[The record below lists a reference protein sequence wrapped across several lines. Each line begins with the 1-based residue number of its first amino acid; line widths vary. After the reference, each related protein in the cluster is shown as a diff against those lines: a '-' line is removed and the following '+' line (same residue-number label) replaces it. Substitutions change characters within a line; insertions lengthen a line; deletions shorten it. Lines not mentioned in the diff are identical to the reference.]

1 MAGFMVNNHKTV
13 TEGETRPFVERYLK
27 LGVFREIKR
36 RLLKI
41 VVAFFC
47 YTTRLKR
54 RSKVRVVVKFGGTSV
69 GNAERIRL
77 AARSI
82 AKQVKKGN
90 QIIVVVSAMA
100 GVTDNL
106 LDTAKSATGE
116 NIDDTLLSDIVS
128 MGEATSARIM
138 TATLKSMGI
147 ESRYFDPNKKD
158 FPIITDNT
166 PWGAKILP
174 KQSIEAGEKYLEP
187 LLERGIVPVVC
198 GFLGKSLDG
207 KVTTLGR
214 GGSDTTAYALG
225 NFLNADWVIIV
236 TDADGVLSGDP
247 RKVEGAKILKEISVK
262 EMGVLADRG
271 AKVIHPNALRFKTPK
286 MRSKVIHFR
295 HGDLDVEGT
304 EIVGYFEKRATL
316 HKEKLSMVTI
326 VGDEIM
332 TTPGLLDKI
341 ISPLAE
347 KNIGIYGV
355 SVGTKYI
362 GIYVET
368 DNSSLSYNMLH
379 PIVVSHPLL
388 KSITVKDSIG
398 LISTESQNFID
409 TPGIIS
415 KLTTPLG
422 EAGIN
427 ILEMSTIKTDILI
440 YVDWDRAGD
449 AYEIISHVMEEIP

>member
-1 MAGFMVNNHKTV
+1 M
-13 TEGETRPFVERYLK
+13 R
-27 LGVFREIKR
+27 I
-36 RLLKI
+36 
-41 VVAFFC
+41 
-47 YTTRLKR
+47 
-54 RSKVRVVVKFGGTSV
+54 VVKFGGTSV
-69 GNAERIRL
+69 GDADRIRL
-77 AARSI
+77 AAGAVSKK
-82 AKQVKKGN
+82 AKKGD
-90 QIIVVVSAMA
+90 QVLVVVSAMA
-100 GVTDNL
+100 GVTDSL
-106 LDTAKSATGE
+106 LNTAKSATGE
-116 NIDDTLLSDIVS
+116 NIDDTFLSDIVS

-138 TATLKSMGI
+138 AATLKSMGLEAI
-147 ESRYFDPNKKD
+147 YFDPNRED

-174 KQSIEAGEKYLEP
+174 KQSIEAGEKYIEP
-187 LLERGIVPVVC
+187 LLERGVIPVVC
-198 GFLGKSLDG
+198 GFLGRSLEG

-236 TDADGVLSGDP
+236 TDAEGVLSGDP
-247 RKVEGAKILKEISVK
+247 RKVEGAEILKEISVK

-286 MRSKVIHFR
+286 MRSKVIHFKY
-295 HGDLDVEGT
+295 GDLDVEGT

-316 HKEKLSMVTI
+316 HKEKLSMITI
-326 VGDEIM
+326 VGDDIM

-341 ISPLAE
+341 VSPLAE
-347 KNIGIYGV
+347 KKISIHGI

-362 GIYVET
+362 GVYVEST
-368 DNSSLSYNMLH
+368 NASLSYNMLH
-379 PIVVSHPLL
+379 PIVVEEPLL
-388 KSITVKDSIG
+388 KSITVKDNVG

-409 TPGIIS
+409 TPGVIS

-427 ILEMSTIKTDILI
+427 ILEMATIKTDILI

-449 AYEIISHVMEEIP
+449 AYEIVSKVMDEIP

>member
-1 MAGFMVNNHKTV
+1 MKG
-13 TEGETRPFVERYLK
+13 GDR
-27 LGVFREIKR
+27 
-36 RLLKI
+36 
-41 VVAFFC
+41 
-47 YTTRLKR
+47 
-54 RSKVRVVVKFGGTSV
+54 VRIVVKFGGTSV
-69 GNAERIRL
+69 GDAERIRL
-77 AARSI
+77 AAGAV
-82 AKQVKKGN
+82 AKKAKKGDEM
-90 QIIVVVSAMA
+90 IVVVSAMA

-106 LDTAKSATGE
+106 LNTAKSATGE
-116 NIDDTLLSDIVS
+116 SIDDAFLSDIVA

-138 TATLKSMGI
+138 AATLRSMGI
-147 ESRYFDPNKKD
+147 EAQYFDPNRED

-174 KQSIEAGEKYLEP
+174 KQSIEAGEKFLEP
-187 LLERGIVPVVC
+187 LIERGVIPVVC
-198 GFLGKSLDG
+198 GFLGRSLEG
-207 KVTTLGR
+207 RVTTLGR
-214 GGSDTTAYALG
+214 GGSDVTAYALG

-236 TDADGVLSGDP
+236 TDAEGVLSGDP
-247 RKVEGAKILKEISVK
+247 RKVEGAEILKEISVK

-316 HKEKLSMVTI
+316 HKEKLSMITI

-332 TTPGLLDKI
+332 TTSGLLDRL

-347 KNIGIYGV
+347 KNIAIYGV

-362 GIYVET
+362 GIYVQTE
-368 DNSSLSYNMLH
+368 SASLSYNMLH
-379 PIVVSHPLL
+379 PIVVEHPLL
-388 KSITVKDSIG
+388 KSITVKDNIG

-409 TPGIIS
+409 TPGVIS

-427 ILEMSTIKTDILI
+427 ILEMATIKTDILI

-449 AYEIISHVMEEIP
+449 AYEIVSKVMEEIP

>member
-1 MAGFMVNNHKTV
+1 M
-13 TEGETRPFVERYLK
+13 R
-27 LGVFREIKR
+27 I
-36 RLLKI
+36 
-41 VVAFFC
+41 
-47 YTTRLKR
+47 
-54 RSKVRVVVKFGGTSV
+54 VVKFGGTSV
-69 GNAERIRL
+69 GDAERIRL
-77 AARSI
+77 AAGAV
-82 AKQVKKGN
+82 AKKAKKGDEM
-90 QIIVVVSAMA
+90 IVVVSAMA

-106 LDTAKSATGE
+106 LNTAKSATGE
-116 NIDDTLLSDIVS
+116 SIDDTFLSDIVA

-138 TATLKSMGI
+138 AATLRSMGI
-147 ESRYFDPNKKD
+147 EAQYFDPNRED

-174 KQSIEAGEKYLEP
+174 KQSIEAGEKFLEP
-187 LLERGIVPVVC
+187 LIERGVVPVVC
-198 GFLGKSLDG
+198 GFLGRSLEG

-214 GGSDTTAYALG
+214 GGSDVTAYALG

-236 TDADGVLSGDP
+236 TDAEGVLSGDP
-247 RKVEGAKILKEISVK
+247 RKVEGAEILKEISVK

-316 HKEKLSMVTI
+316 HKEKLSMITI

-332 TTPGLLDKI
+332 TTPGLLDRL

-347 KNIGIYGV
+347 KNIAIYGV

-362 GIYVET
+362 GIYVQTE
-368 DNSSLSYNMLH
+368 SASLSYNMLH
-379 PIVVSHPLL
+379 PIVVEHPLL
-388 KSITVKDSIG
+388 KSITVKDNIG

-409 TPGIIS
+409 TPGVIS

-427 ILEMSTIKTDILI
+427 ILEMATIKTDILI

-449 AYEIISHVMEEIP
+449 AYEIVSKVMEEIP

>member
-1 MAGFMVNNHKTV
+1 M
-13 TEGETRPFVERYLK
+13 R
-27 LGVFREIKR
+27 I
-36 RLLKI
+36 
-41 VVAFFC
+41 
-47 YTTRLKR
+47 
-54 RSKVRVVVKFGGTSV
+54 VVKFGGTSV
-69 GNAERIRL
+69 GDAERIRL
-77 AARSI
+77 AAGAV
-82 AKQVKKGN
+82 AKKAKKGDEM
-90 QIIVVVSAMA
+90 IVVVSAMA

-106 LDTAKSATGE
+106 LNTAKSATGE
-116 NIDDTLLSDIVS
+116 SIDDTFLSDIVA

-138 TATLKSMGI
+138 AATLKSMGI
-147 ESRYFDPNKKD
+147 EAQYFDPNRED

-174 KQSIEAGEKYLEP
+174 KQSIEAGEKFLEP
-187 LLERGIVPVVC
+187 LIERGVVPVVC
-198 GFLGKSLDG
+198 GFLGRSLEG

-214 GGSDTTAYALG
+214 GGSDVTAYALG

-236 TDADGVLSGDP
+236 TDAEGVLSGDP
-247 RKVEGAKILKEISVK
+247 RKVEGAEILKEISVK

-295 HGDLDVEGT
+295 YGDLDVEGT

-316 HKEKLSMVTI
+316 HKEKLSMITI
-326 VGDEIM
+326 VGDDIM
-332 TTPGLLDKI
+332 TTPGLLDRL

-347 KNIGIYGV
+347 KNIAIYGV

-362 GIYVET
+362 GIYVQTE
-368 DNSSLSYNMLH
+368 SASLSYNMLH
-379 PIVVSHPLL
+379 PIVVENPLL
-388 KSITVKDSIG
+388 KSITVKDNIG

-409 TPGIIS
+409 TPGVIS

-427 ILEMSTIKTDILI
+427 ILEMATIKTDILI

-449 AYEIISHVMEEIP
+449 AYEIVSKVMEEIP

>member
-1 MAGFMVNNHKTV
+1 M
-13 TEGETRPFVERYLK
+13 
-27 LGVFREIKR
+27 
-36 RLLKI
+36 RL
-41 VVAFFC
+41 
-47 YTTRLKR
+47 
-54 RSKVRVVVKFGGTSV
+54 VVKFGGTSV
-69 GNAERIRL
+69 GDAERIRL
-77 AARSI
+77 AAGAV
-82 AKQVKKGN
+82 AKKAKKGD
-90 QIIVVVSAMA
+90 QVLVVVSAMA

-106 LDTAKSATGE
+106 LNTAKSATGE
-116 NIDDTLLSDIVS
+116 NIDDTFLSDIVA

-138 TATLKSMGI
+138 AATLRSMGI
-147 ESRYFDPNKKD
+147 EAVYFDPNRED

-174 KQSIEAGEKYLEP
+174 KQSIEAGEKYIEP
-187 LLERGIVPVVC
+187 LLERGVVPVVC
-198 GFLGKSLDG
+198 GFLGRSLDG

-236 TDADGVLSGDP
+236 TDAEGVLSGDP
-247 RKVEGAKILKEISVK
+247 RKVEGAEILKEISVK

-316 HKEKLSMVTI
+316 HKEKLSMITI
-326 VGDEIM
+326 VGDDIM

-341 ISPLAE
+341 VSPLAE
-347 KNIGIYGV
+347 KEISIHGI

-362 GIYVET
+362 GVYVES
-368 DNSSLSYNMLH
+368 NNASLSYNMLH
-379 PIVVSHPLL
+379 PIVVGESLL
-388 KSITVKDSIG
+388 KSITVKDNVG

-409 TPGIIS
+409 TPGVIS

-427 ILEMSTIKTDILI
+427 ILEMATIKTDILI

-449 AYEIISHVMEEIP
+449 AYEIISRVMDEIP

>member
-1 MAGFMVNNHKTV
+1 M
-13 TEGETRPFVERYLK
+13 R
-27 LGVFREIKR
+27 I
-36 RLLKI
+36 
-41 VVAFFC
+41 
-47 YTTRLKR
+47 
-54 RSKVRVVVKFGGTSV
+54 VVKFGGTSV
-69 GNAERIRL
+69 GDAERIRL
-77 AARSI
+77 AAGAV
-82 AKQVKKGN
+82 AKKAKKGDEM
-90 QIIVVVSAMA
+90 IVVVSAMA

-106 LDTAKSATGE
+106 LNTAKSATGE
-116 NIDDTLLSDIVS
+116 SIDDAFLSDIVA

-138 TATLKSMGI
+138 AATLKSMGI
-147 ESRYFDPNKKD
+147 EAQYFDPNRED

-174 KQSIEAGEKYLEP
+174 KQSIEAGEKFLEP
-187 LLERGIVPVVC
+187 LIERGVIPVVC
-198 GFLGKSLDG
+198 GFLGRSLEG
-207 KVTTLGR
+207 RVTTLGR
-214 GGSDTTAYALG
+214 GGSDVTAYALG

-236 TDADGVLSGDP
+236 TDAEGVLSGDP
-247 RKVEGAKILKEISVK
+247 RKVEGAEILKEISVK

-316 HKEKLSMVTI
+316 HKEKLSMITI

-332 TTPGLLDKI
+332 TTSGLLDRL

-347 KNIGIYGV
+347 KNIAIYGV

-362 GIYVET
+362 GIYVQTE
-368 DNSSLSYNMLH
+368 SASLSYNMLH
-379 PIVVSHPLL
+379 PIVVEHPLL
-388 KSITVKDSIG
+388 KSITVKDNIS

-409 TPGIIS
+409 TPGVIS

-427 ILEMSTIKTDILI
+427 ILEMATIKTDILI

-449 AYEIISHVMEEIP
+449 AYEIVSKVMEEIP

>member
-1 MAGFMVNNHKTV
+1 M
-13 TEGETRPFVERYLK
+13 R
-27 LGVFREIKR
+27 I
-36 RLLKI
+36 
-41 VVAFFC
+41 
-47 YTTRLKR
+47 
-54 RSKVRVVVKFGGTSV
+54 VVKFGGTSV
-69 GNAERIRL
+69 GDAERIRL
-77 AARSI
+77 AAGAV
-82 AKQVKKGN
+82 AKKAKKGDEM
-90 QIIVVVSAMA
+90 IVVVSAMA

-106 LDTAKSATGE
+106 LNTAKSATGE
-116 NIDDTLLSDIVS
+116 SIDDTFLSDIVA

-138 TATLKSMGI
+138 AATLRSMGI
-147 ESRYFDPNKKD
+147 EAQYFDPNRED

-174 KQSIEAGEKYLEP
+174 KQSIEAGEKFLEP
-187 LLERGIVPVVC
+187 LIERGVVPVVC
-198 GFLGKSLDG
+198 GFLGRSLEG

-214 GGSDTTAYALG
+214 GGSDVTAYALG

-236 TDADGVLSGDP
+236 TDAEGVLSGDP
-247 RKVEGAKILKEISVK
+247 RKVEGAEILKEISVK

-271 AKVIHPNALRFKTPK
+271 AKVIHPNALRFKTSK

-316 HKEKLSMVTI
+316 HKEKLSMITI

-332 TTPGLLDKI
+332 TTPGLLDRL

-347 KNIGIYGV
+347 KNIAIYGV

-362 GIYVET
+362 GIYVQTE
-368 DNSSLSYNMLH
+368 SASLSYNMLH
-379 PIVVSHPLL
+379 PIVVEHPLL
-388 KSITVKDSIG
+388 KSITVKDNIG

-409 TPGIIS
+409 TPGVIS

-427 ILEMSTIKTDILI
+427 ILEMATIKTDILI

-449 AYEIISHVMEEIP
+449 AYEIVSKVMEEIP

>member
-1 MAGFMVNNHKTV
+1 M
-13 TEGETRPFVERYLK
+13 R
-27 LGVFREIKR
+27 I
-36 RLLKI
+36 
-41 VVAFFC
+41 
-47 YTTRLKR
+47 
-54 RSKVRVVVKFGGTSV
+54 VVKFGGTSV
-69 GNAERIRL
+69 GDAERIRL
-77 AARSI
+77 AAGAV
-82 AKQVKKGN
+82 AKKAKKGD
-90 QIIVVVSAMA
+90 QMIVVVSAMA

-106 LDTAKSATGE
+106 LNTAKGATGE
-116 NIDDTLLSDIVS
+116 NIDDTFLSDIVA

-138 TATLKSMGI
+138 AATLKSIGVDAQ
-147 ESRYFDPNKKD
+147 YFDPNRED

-174 KQSIEAGEKYLEP
+174 KQSIEAAERYLEP
-187 LLERGIVPVVC
+187 LIERGVVPVVC
-198 GFLGKSLDG
+198 GFLGRSLEG
-207 KVTTLGR
+207 RVTTLGR
-214 GGSDTTAYALG
+214 GGSDVTAYALG

-236 TDADGVLSGDP
+236 TDAEGVLSGDP
-247 RKVEGAKILKEISVK
+247 RKVEGAEILKEISVK

-316 HKEKLSMVTI
+316 HKEKLSMITI
-326 VGDEIM
+326 VGDDIM
-332 TTPGLLDKI
+332 NTPGLLDKL

-347 KNIGIYGV
+347 KEIAIYGV

-362 GIYVET
+362 GVYIET
-368 DNSSLSYNMLH
+368 DNASLSYNMLH
-379 PIVVSHPLL
+379 PIVVEHPLL
-388 KSITVKDSIG
+388 KSITVKDNIG

-409 TPGIIS
+409 TPGVIS

-427 ILEMSTIKTDILI
+427 ILEMATIKTDILI
-440 YVDWDRAGD
+440 YVDWERAGD
-449 AYEIISHVMEEIP
+449 AYEIVSGVMEEIP

>member
-1 MAGFMVNNHKTV
+1 M
-13 TEGETRPFVERYLK
+13 R
-27 LGVFREIKR
+27 I
-36 RLLKI
+36 
-41 VVAFFC
+41 
-47 YTTRLKR
+47 
-54 RSKVRVVVKFGGTSV
+54 VVKFGGTSV
-69 GNAERIRL
+69 GDAERIRL
-77 AARSI
+77 AAGAV
-82 AKQVKKGN
+82 AKKAKNGDEM
-90 QIIVVVSAMA
+90 IVVVSAMA

-106 LDTAKSATGE
+106 LNTAKSATGE
-116 NIDDTLLSDIVS
+116 SIDDTFLSDIVA

-138 TATLKSMGI
+138 AATLRSMGI
-147 ESRYFDPNKKD
+147 EAQYFDPNRED

-174 KQSIEAGEKYLEP
+174 KQSIEAGEKFLEP
-187 LLERGIVPVVC
+187 LIERGVVPVVC
-198 GFLGKSLDG
+198 GFLGRSLEG

-214 GGSDTTAYALG
+214 GGSDVTAYALG

-236 TDADGVLSGDP
+236 TDAEGVLSGDP
-247 RKVEGAKILKEISVK
+247 RKVEGAEILKEISVK

-316 HKEKLSMVTI
+316 HKEKLSMITI

-332 TTPGLLDKI
+332 TTPGLLDRL

-347 KNIGIYGV
+347 KNIAIYGV

-362 GIYVET
+362 GIYVQTE
-368 DNSSLSYNMLH
+368 SASLSYNMLH
-379 PIVVSHPLL
+379 PIVVEHPLL
-388 KSITVKDSIG
+388 KSITVKDNIG

-409 TPGIIS
+409 TPGVIS

-427 ILEMSTIKTDILI
+427 ILEMATIKTDILI

-449 AYEIISHVMEEIP
+449 AYEIVSKVMEEIP